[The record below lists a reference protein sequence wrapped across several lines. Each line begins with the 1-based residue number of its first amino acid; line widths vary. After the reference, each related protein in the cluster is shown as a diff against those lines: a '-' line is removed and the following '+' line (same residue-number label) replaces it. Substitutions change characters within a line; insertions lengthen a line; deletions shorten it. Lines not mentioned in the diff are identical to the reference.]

1 MQIGDQKFSQIQKD
15 ISKLYQDRNASVA
28 GYTAAA
34 IEIEG
39 KDIPSYFRTIRA
51 AFLGSFTIQGLPDI
65 CIGRGIFHNLRIQ
78 PYLAPYNQFTQEV
91 VNASSGLAGF
101 DPQIAYVMIDAP
113 DIMDTNH
120 LQVVIQGLLQRTH
133 ARIIFFNFVSSTH
146 APPERVAELNAWLE
160 NASMRDARILVFDFS
175 GFLNRVGIGE
185 HWYTKYKDLGDLR
198 LAPSAFVPLSEELMA
213 FAVATAGNTKKCL
226 VFDLD
231 NTLWSGVVGE
241 DGAMNVIPN
250 RELQEY
256 AVKLYEKGLILAI
269 NSKNNL
275 EDALEVFEHNPN
287 MVLKKN
293 HFAALRINWQ
303 EKERNIAEIAD
314 ELNIGTESLVFADD
328 SGLEQERVRMTFPE
342 VAVLPPELL
351 MHFAGFH
358 SFTVTEEDA
367 RRGAM
372 YGEERMRKELHAAL
386 PSEEEFL
393 AALDLT
399 LTIRRAR
406 ESDVARASQLTQKT
420 NQFNLATRKYSEDEI
435 RSRLRQDSWRI
446 WIAGAKDRFGDY
458 GIIGIVMIE
467 SQGDTWRIDNFLL
480 SCRVLGRK
488 VEE

>member
-160 NASMRDARILVFDFS
+160 NASMRDARISVFDFS

-256 AVKLYEKGLILAI
+256 AVKLYEKGIILAI

-287 MVLKKN
+287 M
-293 HFAALRINWQ
+293 
-303 EKERNIAEIAD
+303 
-314 ELNIGTESLVFADD
+314 
-328 SGLEQERVRMTFPE
+328 
-342 VAVLPPELL
+342 
-351 MHFAGFH
+351 
-358 SFTVTEEDA
+358 
-367 RRGAM
+367 
-372 YGEERMRKELHAAL
+372 
-386 PSEEEFL
+386 
-393 AALDLT
+393 
-399 LTIRRAR
+399 
-406 ESDVARASQLTQKT
+406 
-420 NQFNLATRKYSEDEI
+420 
-435 RSRLRQDSWRI
+435 
-446 WIAGAKDRFGDY
+446 
-458 GIIGIVMIE
+458 
-467 SQGDTWRIDNFLL
+467 
-480 SCRVLGRK
+480 
-488 VEE
+488 